1 MREILDNLKKSRVEV
16 PLDSHL
22 QLCKSI
28 LEWLL
33 SYKVTSS
40 NLEERVTNQCQNK
53 SHKDFMA
60 QTGFVRSLFKV
71 KNK

>member
-40 NLEERVTNQCQNK
+40 NLEERVTNSARTSNIK
-53 SHKDFMA
+53 I
-60 QTGFVRSLFKV
+60 L
-71 KNK
+71 